1 MADTDNKNNI
11 SKDDKTGS
19 AEKTKAEN
27 SKPSDEGVVFPHVKR
42 GFAVA
47 VISVFMAILVL
58 PTLIWGALL
67 LVDQVNP
74 EIMEALNFDTGEN
87 REMAKFPSEFNA
99 KTITSEIESWYND
112 NLPFRSV
119 LYKTQEVLKGEMEKP
134 YQQKV
139 MPALIE
145 LFHGSQSST
154 SEGESDTFDE
164 LFGNQTEETTAQE
177 TETLPEFETDE
188 QPSDCQHLYAED
200 AVVVQEATCSD
211 WGVIGY
217 TCTKC
222 DYIGNKEYT
231 QKLSHDYV
239 SSVKTPPLCGTSY
252 QETRV
257 CSICRYRVTDI
268 QVKKHVAGETLK
280 TVEPSMQDY
289 GYTLVRCADC
299 KMPYRT
305 QLKNKLADTSY
316 LPPIL
321 HNATLEGKQNWLF
334 YTGDNSIGYYTGSN
348 HLSAYDLEQ
357 YAAILNRFHLICEE
371 KGIQVAIAFWPN
383 KELVYP
389 EYMPDY
395 EIVNTVKR
403 VELLTQYVNTYSTV
417 PAVYPLA
424 QLKAAKPYAQVY
436 YKHDTHWNLAGGF
449 VGTMELYKALGFET
463 MELTNVPFQEAA
475 RTGGDLINIGGL
487 NAKNYT
493 GDTNYSFTYRPEV
506 TVKSVNT
513 TPVNSHTTHTTSNG
527 KYDLNFVMLS
537 DSFRGSMRY
546 FLERDF
552 TDCLLTHRSQVL
564 DSDVVAAIKE
574 ADVLVISAVERYDY
588 SVFATIQTIINILT
602 QE

>member
-1 MADTDNKNNI
+1 MTDTDNKNNI
-11 SKDDKTGS
+11 SKDDKAGT
-19 AEKTKAEN
+19 AEKPKAEN
-27 SKPSDEGVVFPHVKR
+27 SKPSDEGVIFPHVKR
-42 GFAVA
+42 VFAVA

-154 SEGESDTFDE
+154 SEGESDTFDD

-177 TETLPEFETDE
+177 TETLPEFETEE

-200 AVVVQEATCSD
+200 AVVVQEATCTD

-217 TCTKC
+217 NCTNC
-222 DYIGNKEYT
+222 NHIGNKEYT
-231 QKLSHDYV
+231 QKLAHDFL
-239 SSVKTPPLCGTSY
+239 SNVKTPPLCGTSY

-257 CSICRYRVTDI
+257 CSVCRYRVTDM
-268 QVKKHVAGETLK
+268 QVKKHVEGDTLK

-289 GYTLVRCADC
+289 GYTLVRCTDC

-334 YTGDNSIGYYTGSN
+334 YTGDNSIGYYDGSN
-348 HLSAYDLEQ
+348 HISSYDLEQ
-357 YAAILNRFHLICEE
+357 YVAILERFYAICQE
-371 KGIQVAIAFWPN
+371 KGIQVAVAFWPN
-383 KELVYP
+383 QELVYP
-389 EYMPDY
+389 EYMTNYD
-395 EIVNTVKR
+395 IAQTVKR
-403 VELLTQYVNTYSTV
+403 VALL
-417 PAVYPLA
+417 A
-424 QLKAAKPYAQVY
+424 
-436 YKHDTHWNLAGGF
+436 
-449 VGTMELYKALGFET
+449 E
-463 MELTNVPFQEAA
+463 
-475 RTGGDLINIGGL
+475 
-487 NAKNYT
+487 
-493 GDTNYSFTYRPEV
+493 
-506 TVKSVNT
+506 
-513 TPVNSHTTHTTSNG
+513 
-527 KYDLNFVMLS
+527 
-537 DSFRGSMRY
+537 
-546 FLERDF
+546 
-552 TDCLLTHRSQVL
+552 
-564 DSDVVAAIKE
+564 
-574 ADVLVISAVERYDY
+574 
-588 SVFATIQTIINILT
+588 
-602 QE
+602 